1 MLDKKD
7 PKWQHLTDEILSGM
21 VEWRMRHPKATFGEI
36 ECETMRRIAQLQ
48 ARIMEEIAQSSQAAD
63 WEESAPPICPECG
76 AEMGRR
82 GEQEREIQVS
92 GGEGV
97 KLKRKYAV
105 CPVCGAG
112 IFPPG

>member
-7 PKWQHLTDEILSGM
+7 PKWQHLTDEIFSGM
-21 VEWRMRHPKATFGEI
+21 AEWRKQHAKATFGEI
-36 ECETMRRIAQLQ
+36 ERETMRRIAQLQ

-63 WEESAPPICPECG
+63 WEESAGPICPECG
-76 AEMGRR
+76 AKMGKR

-97 KLKRKYAV
+97 KLKRKYGV